1 MRQCKYKR
9 CFDPEMGQY
18 VRKHIYG
25 EGMFDVMKTV
35 FDKTVKDTAKTVA
48 KSALS
53 KAATETGEYTGNKV
67 GDKIIDLLREK
78 NKKTKQ

>member
-1 MRQCKYKR
+1 MRQCEYKR
-9 CFDPEMGQY
+9 CFNPKMGQY

-25 EGMFDVMKTV
+25 EGIFDVMKTV
-35 FDKTVKDTAKTVA
+35 FGKTVKDTAKTVA

-53 KAATETGEYTGNKV
+53 KAATETGEYAGNKV
-67 GDKIIDLLREK
+67 GDEIIDLLREK

>member
-35 FDKTVKDTAKTVA
+35 FDKTVKDTAKTSKKCLI
-48 KSALS
+48 KSS
-53 KAATETGEYTGNKV
+53 Y
-67 GDKIIDLLREK
+67 
-78 NKKTKQ
+78 